1 VNGGAALANLLADVA
16 IGVTANSIL
25 AAFFVA
31 TSEGLFFGFY
41 PANKAARLK
50 PIDALRY
57 Q

>member
-1 VNGGAALANLLADVA
+1 VAANLLARVA
-16 IGVTANSIL
+16 VVMTGGAIL
-25 AAFFVA
+25 LAFLVAAAV
-31 TSEGLFFGFY
+31 GIFFGFY

>member
-1 VNGGAALANLLADVA
+1 VGANLVAKLAVVITGTSIMLAFCVA
-16 IGVTANSIL
+16 
-25 AAFFVA
+25 AAV
-31 TSEGLFFGFY
+31 GIFFGFY